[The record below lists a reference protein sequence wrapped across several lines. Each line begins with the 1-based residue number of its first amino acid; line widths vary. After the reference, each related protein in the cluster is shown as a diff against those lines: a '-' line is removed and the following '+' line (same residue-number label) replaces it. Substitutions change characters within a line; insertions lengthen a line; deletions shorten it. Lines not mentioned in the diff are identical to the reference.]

1 MIKQMRYE
9 TLKFTWSAFP
19 CLGLPD
25 HQSQNQRSKDQPWLN
40 QNQTQSAKAYK
51 GFIYTVY
58 IYICIYIYMYICI
71 CIYMYMYL
79 YVCIYFISSL
89 FRDVSKR
96 LMAMVRVMPSH
107 HQRNSMRSQVRTKPR
122 MPLDTKTGQ
131 RKILIS
137 LILIVIHS
145 HYSHS

>member
-9 TLKFTWSAFP
+9 MLKFTWSAFP

-40 QNQTQSAKAYK
+40 QNQTQSAKVYK
-51 GFIYTVY
+51 GFMY
-58 IYICIYIYMYICI
+58 IYICVYIYMCIYIYIYMCTYIN
-71 CIYMYMYL
+71 
-79 YVCIYFISSL
+79 IYFISSL

-96 LMAMVRVMPSH
+96 LMAMVVMPSH

-131 RKILIS
+131 REDLD
-137 LILIVIHS
+137 S
-145 HYSHS
+145 H